1 MVLTTILA
9 TVFAALKIS
18 GIGLVPI
25 FIVLASA
32 VFLWGMVVQNSLKTR
47 KTRMETQ
54 LQNVGK
60 AALLRMQLLARLG
73 GLVQTDLVADQEGY
87 DEAKLATEMARVST
101 AVKNLGFADHPEAR
115 QLQGSLAG
123 NATLLVTAQRQF
135 RAARESYNEL
145 CQRMPYKRFEAVR
158 VCLFLICPNR
168 AEFTLCV
175 TTKEKLGASELLTKA
190 FETVSKIDT

>member
-1 MVLTTILA
+1 MQPFKDLILT

-18 GIGLVPI
+18 GIGLVPV

-47 KTRMETQ
+47 KIRMETQ

-87 DEAKLATEMARVST
+87 DEAKLTAEMARVGT
-101 AVKNLGFADHPEAR
+101 TVENLGFADNPEAR
-115 QLQGSLAG
+115 QLQGSLAS

-145 CQRMPYKRFEAVR
+145 CQQMPYKLVAAVAGFKPEP
-158 VCLFLICPNR
+158 VI
-168 AEFTLCV
+168 
-175 TTKEKLGASELLTKA
+175 K
-190 FETVSKIDT
+190 